1 MRFSQRR
8 KDALEELSGFLS
20 ESHNYVD
27 VIIVEGMRDVSS
39 LKALGCEAEIEV
51 LSHTGVSDH
60 DLAMELASKYASILI
75 LTDFDEEG
83 LRLNQKFCSILE
95 RTGAKVETGLRRWVA
110 RLMARIGVYAIESL
124 DNVRDM
130 VE

>member
-1 MRFSQRR
+1 MRFTQRR
-8 KDALEELSGFLS
+8 KDALEELGVFLS
-20 ESHNYVD
+20 EAHNFVD
-27 VIIVEGMRDVSS
+27 VIIVEGIRDVSA
-39 LKALGCEAEIEV
+39 LKSFGCVAEIEV

-60 DLAMELASKYASILI
+60 DLAEEISSKYNSILI

-83 LRLNQKFCSILE
+83 LKLNQRFCSILE
-95 RTGAKVETGLRRWVA
+95 RTGAKVETGLRRWIA

-124 DNVRDM
+124 DNIRDE

>member
-1 MRFSQRR
+1 MRFTQRR
-8 KDALEELSGFLS
+8 KDALEELSEFLS
-20 ESHNYVD
+20 EAHNYVD
-27 VIIVEGMRDVSS
+27 VILVEGIRDVSS
-39 LKALGCEAEIEV
+39 LRSLGCTAEIEV

-60 DLAMELASKYASILI
+60 ELAEEIASKYHSILI

-83 LRLNQKFCSILE
+83 LNLNQRFCSILE
-95 RTGAKVETGLRRWVA
+95 RTGAKVEVELRRWIA

-124 DNVRDM
+124 DNVRQD